1 MVPGPHATPLP
12 ALDNRG
18 GDGAADLV
26 FVHLKGSRTLIGERV
41 AARQGHFMPPSLL
54 DSQLAIL
61 EAPYDEA
68 RAIIIDGNQPFDAV
82 IRSIAEKLEQEA

>member
-1 MVPGPHATPLP
+1 MGFAVDRRPLSAIPFQRSQPGT
-12 ALDNRG
+12 
-18 GDGAADLV
+18 GAYL
-26 FVHLKGSRTLIGERV
+26 
-41 AARQGHFMPPSLL
+41 FMPPSLL